1 MFGDQMPVSMRAQTA
16 GTQKGAQVAECS
28 RCAMRL
34 TSFCGALPGAALETL
49 ALSRNRA
56 RFNKRQTIVCEG
68 EPGTLLFNVTSG
80 VVKLIRSSPD
90 GRAQIVGFR
99 VPGEFFASPTEEKYT
114 FTAVAVTD
122 VEICRFTRQQLKRLW
137 SEWPDLLERL
147 FTMSCAQLTSN
158 EEQMFLLGRKTA
170 REKVASF
177 LLTYA
182 NRTACDNQDSMRLIN
197 LPMTRVEIADFL
209 GLTIETVSRV
219 FSSLVDEGMI
229 SVGISRS
236 VRFMDLQALSRA
248 AGD

>member
-1 MFGDQMPVSMRAQTA
+1 MSAAANTAFCCHSFGPGRGRTRNMFGDEMPVSMTAQTVGA
-16 GTQKGAQVAECS
+16 QKGAQVAECS

-34 TSFCGALPGAALETL
+34 TSFCGALPNGALETL
-49 ALSRNRA
+49 ALSRSRA

-122 VEICRFTRQQLKRLW
+122 VEICRFTRPQLKRLW

-147 FTMSCAQLTSN
+147 FAMSCAQLTSN
-158 EEQMFLLGRKTA
+158 EEQMFL
-170 REKVASF
+170 
-177 LLTYA
+177 
-182 NRTACDNQDSMRLIN
+182 
-197 LPMTRVEIADFL
+197 
-209 GLTIETVSRV
+209 
-219 FSSLVDEGMI
+219 
-229 SVGISRS
+229 
-236 VRFMDLQALSRA
+236 
-248 AGD
+248 